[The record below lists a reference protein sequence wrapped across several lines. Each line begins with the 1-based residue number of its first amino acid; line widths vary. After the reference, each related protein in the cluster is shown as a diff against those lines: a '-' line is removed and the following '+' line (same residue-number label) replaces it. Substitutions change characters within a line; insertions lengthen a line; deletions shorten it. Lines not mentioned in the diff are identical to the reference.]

1 MSTSERAGRLGWL
14 AFPVAILLG
23 IQSAPADDHS
33 ADAALS
39 EKARQTQSHIVAF
52 DSHVD
57 IPLNYGDPGLE
68 ASADGQTQIDL
79 PKVERGLL
87 KGASLAVFVPEGP
100 RNEAGYAQ
108 ARSDAEKKYQ
118 LIRDIAQKN
127 PARAALAYSP
137 ADVRRIA
144 AEGKFAIVLSLLNA
158 YPLVRAHAPKIP
170 RNELGERD
178 LSLFQSDLDQIDE
191 WYSRGVR
198 ILGFVHAGHNDW
210 ADSSRPNP
218 GLGDAA
224 EEHCGLS
231 ELGKSAVRRLN
242 DLGVL
247 IDVSQLSTHAF
258 EQVLALTR
266 APVAATHSAVQ
277 GLVDTP
283 RNLSDRELLLIQK
296 NGGVVQIV
304 AFSNYLRPLPAQYTE
319 QIASLQAEFGFV
331 GGKPGLALSPAK
343 REEYSERYHKIVS
356 AAPPATVAQFVD
368 AIDYAVKR
376 IGVDHVGISS
386 DFNHGGGVAGW
397 QNEGESVNVTAEL
410 LRRGYGESDIAKL
423 WGGNFLRVWQAAE
436 DAAAHNATARD
447 AAAQN
452 AATHLESRR

>member
-1 MSTSERAGRLGWL
+1 MFTSERAGRLGWL
-14 AFPVAILLG
+14 RFPVAMLLG
-23 IQSAPADDHS
+23 IQGALADDHS
-33 ADAALS
+33 ADNTALF
-39 EKARQTQSHIVAF
+39 EKARQIHARMIAF

-57 IPLNYGDPGLE
+57 IPLNYGGPGLE
-68 ASADGQTQIDL
+68 ASSDGPTQIDL

-87 KGASLAVFVPEGP
+87 KGASIAVFVPEGP
-100 RNEAGYAQ
+100 RDEVGYAQ

-118 LIRDIAQKN
+118 LIRAIAQKN

-158 YPLVRAHAPKIP
+158 YPLVRARVPYVP
-170 RNELGERD
+170 RNELGEHD
-178 LSLFQSDLDQIDE
+178 LSPFQSDLDQIDE
-191 WYSRGVR
+191 WYNRGVR
-198 ILGFVHAGHNDW
+198 ILGLVHAGHNDW
-210 ADSSRPNP
+210 ADSSRPNA

-231 ELGKSAVRRLN
+231 ELGKRAVRRLN

-247 IDVSQLSTHAF
+247 IDVSQLSTHAL
-258 EQVLALTR
+258 EQVLVLTR

-304 AFSNYLRPLPAQYTE
+304 AFSNYLRPLPAQYAE
-319 QIASLQAEFGFV
+319 QIASLQAEFGFA
-331 GGKPGLALSPAK
+331 GGKHVDVKSGLPLSPAK
-343 REEYSERYHKIVS
+343 REEYSRRYHKIVS
-356 AAPPATVAQFVD
+356 GAPQATVAQFVD

-423 WGGNFLRVWQAAE
+423 WGGNFLRVWQAAQS
-436 DAAAHNATARD
+436 AAA
-447 AAAQN
+447 
-452 AATHLESRR
+452 HLESRR